1 MDRNDPRYVSAEDKI
16 LEAAFEMLST
26 RDIDSIR
33 TQDIIRR
40 AGVHKS
46 TFYAHYRDKY
56 ALLDSME
63 ALAAEVLA
71 PHLKGITVHMLGEQP
86 DPLRLHQSYESLA
99 EAIYSNRRLFTL
111 VLQGHVGSITKGI
124 AAELEKIWREAGI
137 ADPSARNISY
147 LINATAYVI
156 TGTIEKWLQRDC
168 TDPIDDFV
176 GLITATGVGIRYAF
190 EQL

>member
-16 LEAAFEMLST
+16 LEAAFELLSA

-56 ALLDSME
+56 ALLESME
-63 ALAAEVLA
+63 AHAAEVLA
-71 PHLKGITVHMLGEQP
+71 PVLEVITVNMLGKEP
-86 DPLRLHQSYESLA
+86 DQLRLHQGYESMA
-99 EAIYSNRRLFTL
+99 EAIYANKRLFTI
-111 VLQGHVGSITKGI
+111 VLRGHLGRITRGI
-124 AAELEKIWREAGI
+124 ASEIEKIWREAGI
-137 ADPSARNISY
+137 ADPSERNISY
-147 LINATAYVI
+147 FINAAAYLI
-156 TGTIEKWLQRDC
+156 TGTIEMWIQRDYV
-168 TDPIDDFV
+168 DPIEDFAGLVAVSGV
-176 GLITATGVGIRYAF
+176 GLRYAY